1 MAIQQLK
8 LMLALAVTAATIG
21 AQTKSPTESDFYP
34 LHRIE
39 PPEGVV
45 LEVGGIALDGPKAI
59 LVSTRRGEIWHV
71 HKAYRANP
79 QFTLYADGLQEPLG
93 LLAEEDGSYLVVQR
107 GELSRLRD
115 TDGDH
120 RADIIECVS
129 NAWPISGNYHE
140 YAFGPRRDADGKVWL
155 TLNKP
160 FGDQPFGEVPWRGW
174 AIRLDENGGFEGMAA
189 GLRSPAGIEA
199 SPDGEIF
206 YTDNQGEWCG
216 AGKLAILERGT
227 FHGHPHG
234 VESCK
239 LPESQVPPIGEL
251 PKKILMPKL
260 KEVSPHFTMP
270 AVFFPYDKMGKSPAG
285 FAWDTT
291 KGAFGPF
298 AGQIFVGDQHHS
310 SVMRVFLEKVNGQ
323 WQGACF
329 PFRNGLDSGV
339 TRVLFGA
346 DNSLIAGM
354 TNRGWGSKGNR
365 SEGLQR
371 LVWNGKV
378 PFEIH
383 EMHATSKGFRLIF
396 TRPVEVVSAAMPG
409 SYQLESYTYEHHQGY
424 GSKEMDKRK
433 LRVKKILVHSDL
445 RSVDLEVEGLRD
457 GYVHELIARG
467 VRDNEKRWP
476 LLHAQAYYTLL
487 SRP

>member
-1 MAIQQLK
+1 
-8 LMLALAVTAATIG
+8 
-21 AQTKSPTESDFYP
+21 
-34 LHRIE
+34 
-39 PPEGVV
+39 
-45 LEVGGIALDGPKAI
+45 
-59 LVSTRRGEIWHV
+59 
-71 HKAYRANP
+71 
-79 QFTLYADGLQEPLG
+79 
-93 LLAEEDGSYLVVQR
+93 
-107 GELSRLRD
+107 
-115 TDGDH
+115 
-120 RADIIECVS
+120 
-129 NAWPISGNYHE
+129 
-140 YAFGPRRDADGKVWL
+140 
-155 TLNKP
+155 
-160 FGDQPFGEVPWRGW
+160 
-174 AIRLDENGGFEGMAA
+174 MAA

-216 AGKLAILERGT
+216 AGKLAILERGA

-251 PKKILMPKL
+251 PQKILMPKL
-260 KEVSPHFTMP
+260 KEVSPLFTMP

-383 EMHATSKGFRLIF
+383 EMRATSKGFRLIF
-396 TRPVEVVSAAMPG
+396 TRPIEVVSAAMPG
-409 SYQLESYTYEHHQGY
+409 SYQLESYTYEHHKGY

-433 LRVKKILVHSDL
+433 LRVKRILVHSDL

-467 VRDNEKRWP
+467 VRDNEKGWP